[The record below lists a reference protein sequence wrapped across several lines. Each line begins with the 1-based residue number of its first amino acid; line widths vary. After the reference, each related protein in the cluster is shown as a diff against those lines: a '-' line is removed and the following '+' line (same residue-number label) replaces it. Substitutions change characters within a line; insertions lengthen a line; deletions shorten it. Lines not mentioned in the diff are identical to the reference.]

1 MSKREILLAT
11 QERNINRLVH
21 FTHVKNL
28 LNIIKFGL
36 LPISELD
43 DNEIEY
49 DYNDE
54 LRLDNNPDSIS
65 ISITSP
71 NYKMF
76 YKIRREKYEE
86 NWAVIILDV
95 EKVLNL
101 ECAFCYT
108 NAANSEITSIPLT
121 ELKTLNAFEEMFSE
135 CSGKPSRRMLGLH
148 DYDTTDPQAEILVF
162 DKIPVSA
169 IKCVV
174 FEDPITMSNF
184 SDDLR
189 QVGIRCVVDEDF
201 FAPRLDYTYWQ

>member
-11 QERNINRLVH
+11 QERRIKRLVH
-21 FTHVKNL
+21 FTNVVNL
-28 LNIIKFGL
+28 SNIIKYGL

-43 DNEIEY
+43 DKEIEY

-76 YKIRREKYEE
+76 YKIRCEKEEE

-121 ELKTLNAFEEMFSE
+121 ELKSLNAFEEMFSE
-135 CSGKPSRRMLGLH
+135 CSGKPSRKVLGLR

-169 IKCVV
+169 IKCVI
-174 FEDPITMSNF
+174 FEDFKTMSQF

-189 QVGIRCVVDEDF
+189 QVGIRCIVDEEF
-201 FAPRLDYTYWQ
+201 FAPRRDYTYWQ